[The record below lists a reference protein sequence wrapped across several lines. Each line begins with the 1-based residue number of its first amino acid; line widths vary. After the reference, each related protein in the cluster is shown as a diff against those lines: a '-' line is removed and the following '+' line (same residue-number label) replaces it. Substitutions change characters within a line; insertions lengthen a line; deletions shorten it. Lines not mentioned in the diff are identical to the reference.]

1 MLGFLII
8 FGILFL
14 FIGLPI
20 TMGNLGRDKK
30 TFIKGLVKV
39 VFFVTLISG
48 LIYCCTILTV
58 NGDKKIWNSGQHE
71 NCGQWEIFDIE
82 RTRNGLTHYY
92 YKCNECGKVVGLSTN
107 FTG

>member
-20 TMGNLGRDKK
+20 ALGNLGRDKK
-30 TFIKGLVKV
+30 TFIKGFVKPII
-39 VFFVTLISG
+39 FVAIISG
-48 LIYCCTILTV
+48 LIYCGTILTID
-58 NGDKKIWNSGQHE
+58 NDSKIWNSGQHE